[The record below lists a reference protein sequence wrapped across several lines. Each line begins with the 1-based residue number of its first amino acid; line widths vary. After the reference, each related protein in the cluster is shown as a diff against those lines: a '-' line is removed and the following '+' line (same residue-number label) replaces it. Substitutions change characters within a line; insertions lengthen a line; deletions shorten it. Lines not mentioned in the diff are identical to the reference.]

1 MNRPQA
7 LLAAAAVLAAAFF
20 VNLLF
25 GAFGAR
31 ADLTADRTFTLS
43 PGSRR
48 IVAQLDEPVTLEF
61 FVSRSDVKL
70 RPYLESYSRRVETLL
85 REYVA
90 AAGGKVRLVVTDPR
104 PDTKEEQRA
113 QRHGLAAMRA
123 NQGNAYLGLTAQLA
137 DTVKAVPML
146 DPSRERFLEF
156 DLSKLVASVAR
167 LERPRLA
174 LISSLPIS
182 NALPQGGEQQPGPA
196 DMLLAEL
203 GQTFEVVTLN
213 TTDKA
218 LPKDVAVV
226 ALAHAHHIDPQ
237 LAYAVDQHLMKGG
250 AVFAAVDPLSR
261 IQKFSQ
267 GNMPFMMAP
276 MAMTA
281 ASDPALLRAWGVAV
295 EMDAVTGDAAGSVA
309 IRGSRGDAVQYQ
321 PAFAAGPAAFA
332 KDSPLVSDLRE
343 LAFMEAG
350 AITLIS
356 GAEKRLKLDPLV
368 TQSGPGMGAVPVAA
382 ANAGPF
388 EKVSLSFQA
397 DGKARVL
404 AAAVSGDFVSAYPQG
419 APAPTPDEPARPG
432 EPPKAPTPAQTP
444 PGPHLAASQKPGR
457 LIVVADSDFMMD
469 PFTVRQRQV
478 GGQTVAEPI
487 NDNFSFVVSALETLG
502 GSDELV
508 GLRSKGTSLRPFR
521 RVQEIERV
529 AQLRYQAKLDEI
541 ERRLE
546 EANAKIADL
555 SRQTGGASA
564 KGVII
569 TPEMQREIDKFQVEA
584 DRLSEERRQIRRG
597 LSEDVNSLGRRLQV
611 LNLLAGPALALLFGL
626 AYAWFRRRKLS

>member
-1 MNRPQA
+1 MNRSQA

-20 VNLLF
+20 VNLIF
-25 GAFGAR
+25 GEIGGR

-43 PGSRR
+43 PGSKR
-48 IVAQLDEPVTLEF
+48 IVAKLDETVTLEL

-90 AAGGKVRLVVTDPR
+90 ASGGKVRLVVTDPR

-113 QRHGLAAMRA
+113 QRQNIAPMRA
-123 NQGNAYLGLTAQLA
+123 SQGNAYLGLTAQLA
-137 DTVKAVPML
+137 DTVRAMPML

-167 LERPRLA
+167 LERPKLA

-182 NALPQGGEQQPGPA
+182 NALPQGGEQSAGPA
-196 DMLLAEL
+196 DALLAEL
-203 GQTFEVVTLN
+203 GQSFEVVTLN
-213 TTDKA
+213 TTDKG
-218 LPKDVAVV
+218 LPKDVTVV
-226 ALAHAHHIDPQ
+226 ALVHAHHIDPQ

-261 IQKFSQ
+261 MQKFSQ

-281 ASDPALLRAWGVAV
+281 ASDPALLRAWGINV
-295 EMDAVTGDAAGSVA
+295 EMDAVTADAATSVA
-309 IRGSRGDAVQYQ
+309 IRGQRGDAVQY
-321 PAFAAGPAAFA
+321 PAAFAAGPASFA
-332 KDSPLVSDLRE
+332 PDSPLVSDLRE
-343 LAFMEAG
+343 MAFMEAG
-350 AITLIS
+350 AIALIS
-356 GAEKRLKLDPLV
+356 GAEARLKLEPLV
-368 TQSGPGMGAVPVAA
+368 TQSGAGMGAVPTAA

-388 EKVSLSFQA
+388 EKVALAFKA
-397 DGKARVL
+397 DGKARVV
-404 AAAVSGDFVSAYPQG
+404 AATVSGNFTSAYPKG
-419 APAPTPDEPARPG
+419 APAPAAEEPARPG
-432 EPPKAPTPAQTP
+432 EPPKAPVAPPA
-444 PGPHLAASQKPGR
+444 GPHLAASQKPGR
-457 LIVVADSDFMMD
+457 LIIVADSDFMMD

-478 GGQTVAEPI
+478 GGQVATEPV
-487 NDNFSFVVSALETLG
+487 NDNFGFVVSALETLG

-508 GLRSKGTSLRPFR
+508 GLRSKGTSLPPFK

-529 AQLRYQAKLDEI
+529 AQVRYQAKLDEI

-546 EANAKIADL
+546 EANAKIAEL
-555 SRQTGGASA
+555 SRQSGGVTA
-564 KGVII
+564 KGLVI
-569 TPEMQREIDKFQVEA
+569 TPEMQREIEKFQVEA
-584 DRLSEERRQIRRG
+584 DKLSEERRIIRRG

-626 AYAWFRRRKLS
+626 GYALVRRRKLS

>member
-1 MNRPQA
+1 MSRSQA
-7 LLAAAAVLAAAFF
+7 LLAAFAVLAAAFF
-20 VNLLF
+20 VNLIA
-25 GAFGAR
+25 GSFGAR

-48 IVAQLDEPVTLEF
+48 IVTRLDEPVTLEF

-90 AAGGKVRLVVTDPR
+90 ASGGKVKLVVTDPR

-113 QRHGLAAMRA
+113 QRHGLAPMRA
-123 NQGNAYLGLTAQLA
+123 AQGSAYLGLTAQQA
-137 DTVKAVPML
+137 DTVKSLPMF
-146 DPSRERFLEF
+146 DPSREKFLEF
-156 DLSKLVASVAR
+156 DLSKLIASAAR
-167 LERPRLA
+167 LDRPKLA

-182 NALPQGGEQQPGPA
+182 NQMPQGGEQQAGPA
-196 DMLLAEL
+196 DLLLAEL

-213 TTDKA
+213 TTAKE
-218 LPKDVAVV
+218 LPAGVAVV
-226 ALAHAHHIDPQ
+226 ALVHAHHLDEQ
-237 LAYAVDQHLMKGG
+237 LAYAVDQFLLAGG
-250 AVFAAVDPLSR
+250 PVFAAVDPLSR

-276 MAMTA
+276 MAMSA
-281 ASDPALLRAWGVAV
+281 ASDPALLRAWGVSV
-295 EMDAVTGDAAGSVA
+295 EMDAVTADAANSVT
-309 IRGSRGDAVQYQ
+309 IRGGRGEPIQYQ
-321 PAFAAGPAAFA
+321 AAFASGPAAFS
-332 KDSPLVSDLRE
+332 KDSPLTSDLRE

-350 AITLIS
+350 AISLIS
-356 GAEKRLKLDPLV
+356 GAEQRLKLDALV
-368 TQSGPGMGAVPVAA
+368 TQAGPGMGAISTLN

-388 EKVSLSFQA
+388 EKVALGFKP
-397 DGKARVL
+397 DGKPRVL
-404 AAAVSGDFVSAYPQG
+404 VAAVTGEFATAFPKG
-419 APAPTPDEPARPG
+419 APAPGKPE
-432 EPPKAPTPAQTP
+432 PTPPGQPPAP
-444 PGPHLAASQKPGR
+444 AAKPHPGPHLAVSKKPGR
-457 LIVVADSDFMMD
+457 LFVVADSDFMMD

-478 GGQTVAEPI
+478 GNQTTAEPI
-487 NDNFSFVVSALETLG
+487 NDNFGFVINALETLG

-521 RVQEIERV
+521 KVQELERV

-546 EANAKIADL
+546 EANTKIADL
-555 SRQTGGASA
+555 SKQAGGVTA
-564 KGVII
+564 KGVVI
-569 TPEMQREIDKFQVEA
+569 TPEIQREIEKFQVEA
-584 DRLSEERRQIRRG
+584 DKLSEERRVIRRG

-626 AYAWFRRRKLS
+626 FYSLARRRKLS